1 MACRILV
8 PCQGTELAPPAVE
21 VQSLNH
27 WTTREVPIFLKIKLQ
42 ERDESKQEL
51 TCFQVEND

>member
-1 MACRILV
+1 MLSQQVKIELV
-8 PCQGTELAPPAVE
+8 
-21 VQSLNH
+21 
-27 WTTREVPIFLKIKLQ
+27 IKIKLQ